1 MVARNGGRR
10 VKNFSK
16 IPSILIDEINT
27 LLEKY
32 RKGLNLNLVL
42 EIAIRSFTTR
52 YKPRKQFLPKKN
64 LLLES
69 NSIDSHKFNIN
80 PCYTIGNRDSII
92 LTPTIDLFTRAPF
105 I

>member
-1 MVARNGGRR
+1 MVARR
-10 VKNFSK
+10 VNNFSK

-32 RKGLNLNLVL
+32 RKALNLNLVL
-42 EIAIRSFTTR
+42 EIAIR

-105 I
+105 IWREYA